1 MATWKK
7 IVTSGSL
14 ATQLNFDGTTV
25 LSGSNSITIGGAP
38 SATALGGSVSVANI
52 LKGSTVFSGSG
63 QLTSTFLE
71 ISGDNVV
78 SSSAQ
83 IVAGLPAGTV
93 SASAGGSTQ
102 GSFTLNGQA
111 VAITDL
117 GTDGDPTFDTITL
130 DAGGIKGAGVF
141 SGSAQLPSGLISA
154 SAGGSTQG
162 AFTLNGQ
169 AVSIT
174 DLGTDG
180 DPTFDTITLDAGG
193 IKGAGVISGS
203 GGIAGLGASIIS
215 SSAQLPSGLISAS
228 AGGSTQGSFELNGQ
242 AVAITNLGT
251 TGTPTF
257 GATTLGNTTING
269 DLTVEG
275 NTVSVGTTN
284 TEVADQLMY
293 FNSGSDGN
301 KDSGFIVHSGSVDD
315 KGSAFYHD
323 TTDQRW
329 SVAKT
334 IAKDATA
341 ITPLQ
346 YVTTVKKDTSNPDTT
361 SGSYGAGEM
370 QVNTSTGDIWI
381 RTTD

>member
-25 LSGSNSITIGGAP
+25 LSGSNSITIGGAG
-38 SATALGGSVSVANI
+38 SATALGGSVSVADI

-71 ISGDNVV
+71 ISGDSVV

-93 SASAGGSTQ
+93 SSSAAGDGQ
-102 GSFTLNGQA
+102 GQFKLNGA
-111 VAITDL
+111 NVDVNGL
-117 GTDGDPTFDTITL
+117 GTDGDVTFDTLTL
-130 DAGGIKGAGVF
+130 DAGGLKGVGAF
-141 SGSAQLPSGLISA
+141 SGSAQLPSGLVSA
-154 SAGGSTQG
+154 SAAGDNQG
-162 AFTLNGQ
+162 QFKLNGSN
-169 AVSIT
+169 V
-174 DLGTDG
+174 DVNGLGTDG
-180 DPTFDTITLDAGG
+180 DVTFDTLTLDAGG
-193 IKGAGVISGS
+193 LKGVGAFSG
-203 GGIAGLGASIIS
+203 
-215 SSAQLPSGLISAS
+215 SAQLPSGLISAS

-257 GATTLGNTTING
+257 GNVLING

-275 NTVSVGTTN
+275 STVSVGTTN

-293 FNSGSDGN
+293 FNSGSDGD

-323 TTDQRW
+323 TDDQRW
-329 SVAKT
+329 SVAKG
-334 IAKDATA
+334 IAKNATA
-341 ITPLQ
+341 ITSLQ
-346 YVTTVKKDTSNPDTT
+346 SVVTGDFSKTTAPDST
-361 SGSYGAGEM
+361 SGSYGVGEM
-370 QVNTSTGDIWI
+370 WVDNSGNPWI
-381 RTTD
+381 RTT